1 MDPRF
6 VTLLKPFLRFLG
18 DAPLAPDSALRALG
32 LDSMKAIDL
41 LFAIEDEFEVVLPDM
56 LMNDTTFETAATL
69 WHAVR
74 SCLDGSCAAAVGMP

>member
-18 DAPLAPDSALRALG
+18 DAPLEPDSALRALG

-41 LFAIEDEFEVVLPDM
+41 LFAIEDEFEVVLPDT
-56 LMNDTTFETAATL
+56 LMNDATFETVATL
-69 WHAVR
+69 WLAVL
-74 SCLDGSCAAAVGMP
+74 SCLDGSSTIAVGMS